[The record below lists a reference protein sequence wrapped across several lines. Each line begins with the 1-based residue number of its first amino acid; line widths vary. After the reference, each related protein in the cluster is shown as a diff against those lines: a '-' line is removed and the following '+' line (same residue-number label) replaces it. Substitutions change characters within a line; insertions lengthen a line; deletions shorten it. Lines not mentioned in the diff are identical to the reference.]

1 MRSVAKDRRDTMA
14 IVHEENNFQRNRQ
27 KAINEELVPLA
38 VASTI
43 AYHHVTDA
51 VSQVSETA
59 TLAEIVHPAAI
70 ALSTVAQ
77 IFRIADQPLPLN
89 AREVRELLFR
99 PPGDIDPLEL
109 DRFGVRRGDLRAALA
124 TLKEARSAFGKP

>member
-1 MRSVAKDRRDTMA
+1 MTQAS
-14 IVHEENNFQRNRQ
+14 VHEKNIATNRRKVIDQ
-27 KAINEELVPLA
+27 ELVPLA
-38 VASTI
+38 VASSI

-59 TLAEIVHPAAI
+59 SLAEIVHLAAI

-77 IFRIADQPLPLN
+77 IFRIADEPLPLN
-89 AREVRELLFR
+89 ALEVRELLFR
-99 PPGDIDPLEL
+99 PRGDIDPLQL

-124 TLKEARSAFGKP
+124 TLKEARGAFGKP